1 MDNIVSLDWGVYY
14 HFDLAGQRD
23 PALFDFMQPARH
35 LGSYAGT
42 AVFLAAAIL
51 LFLVRGRIRSAIVAT
66 SSMALAVLL
75 IECVQ
80 FLVPRRRPTNAQN
93 WLGEGATSGSYPSS
107 DVFLF
112 TLAMILLGM
121 AIWGFKPRAVWRALF
136 LAVAAALTVWVSLSQ
151 FVLPLHFFSDVLGG
165 LAGAACVGWTAYM
178 FMKQP
183 TAPRQEPA
191 LAAPADAIQDMA
203 RTHGIQG

>member
-1 MDNIVSLDWGVYY
+1 MKSIVSPIWAVRRGRAMDNIVSLDWGVYY

-80 FLVPRRRPTNAQN
+80 FLVP
-93 WLGEGATSGSYPSS
+93 
-107 DVFLF
+107 
-112 TLAMILLGM
+112 
-121 AIWGFKPRAVWRALF
+121 
-136 LAVAAALTVWVSLSQ
+136 
-151 FVLPLHFFSDVLGG
+151 
-165 LAGAACVGWTAYM
+165 
-178 FMKQP
+178 
-183 TAPRQEPA
+183 
-191 LAAPADAIQDMA
+191 
-203 RTHGIQG
+203 